1 MLINKLKYVSWS
13 FITNV
18 QVKPHSGHDP
28 KILKGIFTG
37 FLHRAYAI
45 CQPTQRE
52 EEIEF
57 LIRCFTENGYDN
69 NELKRIAERYHQKMT
84 SPPNN
89 NEDQQSDE
97 PTTTVTL
104 PWIPGLSPKLR
115 KSFRKAG
122 IKAVFKSNAN
132 LKTLL
137 TSNNKCKLPDNSLPG
152 VYLTS
157 CKCGKKYVGET
168 SLKVSTRMEQHKK
181 TIRDEKWDLTGI
193 SSHSQ
198 ICKAGFDWENV
209 KTLKVDERRFERKV
223 REALEIQLQATSPHN

>member
-1 MLINKLKYVSWS
+1 
-13 FITNV
+13 
-18 QVKPHSGHDP
+18 
-28 KILKGIFTG
+28 
-37 FLHRAYAI
+37 
-45 CQPTQRE
+45 
-52 EEIEF
+52 
-57 LIRCFTENGYDN
+57 
-69 NELKRIAERYHQKMT
+69 MT

-137 TSNNKCKLPDNSLPG
+137 RSNNKCKLPDNSLPG

-157 CKCGKKYVGET
+157 CKCGKKVRG
-168 SLKVSTRMEQHKK
+168 
-181 TIRDEKWDLTGI
+181 RDI
-193 SSHSQ
+193 
-198 ICKAGFDWENV
+198 
-209 KTLKVDERRFERKV
+209 FE
-223 REALEIQLQATSPHN
+223 SFH